1 MNLYN
6 FEEYIADKIIDRGW
20 DYFHNDN
27 INSLINED
35 ENSYIAIVEGTDDY
49 TVEVEIDGDNNIT
62 HSSCDCPYDMGP
74 YCKHEVAV
82 FYALRQMLEQ
92 GQDCEKIDST
102 VEIPTNSVKCTKK
115 APSAK
120 ESPYDRFV
128 SIITSQSKDKLVE
141 FLVSLSLENDHIGRK
156 VELEFGTKNIEQE
169 CKNCTALIRSYIRQ
183 HEDRY
188 GFVSYRDTYGAAEG
202 ARMAFERAQ
211 QATEDDD
218 YVRAVNLHLCIL
230 HEMVPLLQSADDSD
244 GDIGGTIEESISA
257 LQNLAGI
264 DMPANISEYIF
275 QKILA
280 ESSNKI
286 YEDWTDWKLDLLE
299 ASAQLAVNT
308 KLRKTFEK
316 RLDSFT
322 DQLDDSWGSQYLAER
337 IAMIRYQLLLG
348 YESEI
353 SATEFM
359 EQNIGFSFFREMA
372 INKALSKKE
381 YERAEMLALEGE
393 QHDREK
399 QGLINKWKELRYEAY
414 KLAGQLGKQR
424 SVAGE
429 FIRTGSFNYY
439 LKLKSTYSKSEWAS
453 VYPGIIR
460 SLEEQKS
467 YRSNYTEILIEE
479 NELHKLLEYVKTE
492 PVYVM
497 EYYKHLLPSFS
508 DEVYQ
513 IFVQYILNKAKIAK
527 NRRGYQEV
535 CSCIRL
541 LAKIGGKEHA
551 RQLSAGLLAAYPRKP
566 AFREELMKT
575 RF

>member
-1 MNLYN
+1 M
-6 FEEYIADKIIDRGW
+6 A
-20 DYFHNDN
+20 
-27 INSLINED
+27 
-35 ENSYIAIVEGTDDY
+35 GTDDY
-49 TVEVEIDGDNNIT
+49 TVEVEINGDNNIA

-92 GQDCEKIDST
+92 GQDYEKADSIA
-102 VEIPTNSVKCTKK
+102 EMPAIPVKNGEK

-128 SIITSQSKDKLVE
+128 SIISSQSKDKLVQ
-141 FLVSLSLENDHIGRK
+141 FLVSLSLENEHIGRK
-156 VELEFGTKNIEQE
+156 VELEFGTEDIEQE

-183 HEDRY
+183 HTDRH
-188 GFVSYRDTYGAAEG
+188 GFISYRETYGAAEG
-202 ARMAFERAQ
+202 ARMAFERAK
-211 QATEDDD
+211 QATEDDN
-218 YVRAVNLHLCIL
+218 YARAVNLHLCVL
-230 HEMVPLLQSADDSD
+230 HEMIPLLQSADDSD

-257 LQNLAGI
+257 LQDLAGI
-264 DMPANISEYIF
+264 DMPADISEHVF
-275 QKILA
+275 QKILS

-308 KLRKTFEK
+308 ERRKTFEK
-316 RLDSFT
+316 YLDSFS
-322 DQLDDSWGSQYLAER
+322 DELDDSWSSQHLAEKT
-337 IAMIRYQLLLG
+337 AMIRYQLVLEHEG
-348 YESEI
+348 EI

-359 EQNIGFSFFREMA
+359 KQNIGFSFFREMA

-381 YERAEMLALEGE
+381 YDLAEKFALEGE
-393 QHDREK
+393 QHDRGM

-414 KLAGQLGKQR
+414 RLVGQVEKQR
-424 SVAGE
+424 AIAEE
-429 FIRTGSFNYY
+429 FITAGSFDYY
-439 LKLKSTYSKSEWAS
+439 LKLKLTYSKNEWAS
-453 VYPGIIR
+453 VYPGIIK
-460 SLEEQKS
+460 SLENPKG
-467 YRSNYTEILIEE
+467 YHGNYTKILIEE
-479 NELHKLLEYVKTE
+479 NELHKLLDYVKTD

-497 EYYKHLLPSFS
+497 EYYKHLLPAFS

-513 IFVQYILNKAKIAK
+513 IFVQYILDVAKIVK
-527 NRRGYQEV
+527 NRRDYQEV

-541 LAKIGGKEHA
+541 LRKIGGKEHA
-551 RQLSAGLLAAYPRKP
+551 RQLSADLLSAYPRKP